1 MSRAGRRRLAMGFVK
16 WGVTIVVLAITAWAG
31 IEIFQTWQHNPT
43 KLAAPVKSEP
53 LRTIT
58 VNTDG
63 VLDLAW
69 IERTLRLP
77 KGVTL
82 MELNLGKLQDELL
95 ADGQVKTAVL
105 TRRFPD
111 SLVAT
116 LQERSPVGRLRA
128 ADAYGDSV
136 DLLVARDGVVFAGTN
151 FAEPLVASLPW
162 LDGVTLQRSGTGFM
176 PISGMEVVADLLS
189 TAQINVPQLYRN
201 WRIISLERLPN
212 DGEIVVKTSE
222 PMEIV
227 FGLRDDFFKQ
237 IALLDAVLAE
247 VRFQLQRP
255 VATINLTYG
264 KSQVPV
270 SFVPVETVPAPSSP
284 TVGNRGGVNRARL
297 SRPAGGLQDTAA
309 ATPARRP
316 LFNFQSLQPRNS
328 SRDL

>member
-1 MSRAGRRRLAMGFVK
+1 MSRAGRRRLMMGFVK
-16 WGVTIVVLAITAWAG
+16 WAVAIVVLAITAWAG
-31 IEIFQTWQHNPT
+31 FEIFRTWQQNPA

-53 LRTIT
+53 LRTIA

-69 IERTLRLP
+69 VEHTLRLP
-77 KGVTL
+77 EGVTL

-116 LQERSPVGRLRA
+116 LQERSPVARLRA
-128 ADAYGDSV
+128 ADAHGESV
-136 DLLVARDGVVFAGTN
+136 DLLAARDGVVFAGTN
-151 FAEPLVASLPW
+151 FDESLIASLPW

-176 PISGMEVVADLLS
+176 PISGMEIVADLLV
-189 TAQINVPQLYRN
+189 TAQANVPQLYRN
-201 WRIISLERLPN
+201 WRIVSLDRLPG

-270 SFVPVETVPAPSSP
+270 SFVPAEAVPSP
-284 TVGNRGGVNRARL
+284 TSSSAGSRSGPQRAQPT
-297 SRPAGGLQDTAA
+297 RPGGGLQDTAA
-309 ATPARRP
+309 VAVPRRP
-316 LFNFQSLQPRNS
+316 LFNFPSLQPRNS